1 MKKRHLIILMIVS
14 FAIILMCCGIKKEE
28 QRENEEKAQEA
39 QQELAS
45 AEEASSEMAEAED
58 TEEEDELKNL
68 PLRVIDDKYRTT
80 YEIFVYSFADSN
92 GDGVGDLKGVLQNL
106 DYVNDGD
113 DTTFE
118 DLGCNSIWLMPVSPS
133 PSYHKYDVTDYKAID
148 PEYGTME
155 DFDALVAACHERGID
170 LYIDTV
176 INHTSSEHPW
186 FKAAA
191 DFLKQNSDPEEIT
204 TDQESADEEKTAED
218 GSDTEESNNAS
229 VTFTEEALES
239 CPYLAYYNFSTMPL
253 TGYERL
259 NGTNWYYE
267 ARFWSGMPDLN
278 LDNEKVREEI
288 ADITKFWTEHGV
300 DGFRLDAV
308 AYYYTDQNDKNIEF
322 MTWLNDTIKSQNP
335 DAYIVGEAW
344 ISESAYAQ
352 YYQSGIDSFFDFNYA
367 NGEGMIAKL
376 ARGKLSAGKFAE
388 SLKNTEQ
395 LLYSYNPDYIDA
407 PFYTNHDM
415 ARSAGY
421 FTGKGAD
428 NSVKLAGG
436 LNLLM
441 GGNAFIYYGE
451 ELGMRGSGKDENKRA
466 PMYWV
471 NEVGQGEEYDRL
483 SSIMCDGPK
492 GMEDAPMLNSPY
504 YLQNQDEYS
513 ILSYF
518 RNAVRMRN
526 SFPVIAR
533 GTTEPVEAIE
543 QDRLGAFIRSM
554 KAGSVDESTFG
565 PSSVLVLFNNSDEA
579 ITVDLSKN
587 SDSKAYTNIAYQ
599 LNVSSEKAVLEGTNV
614 TVPAYGILLL
624 NK

>member
-1 MKKRHLIILMIVS
+1 MRKQIRSIIPIALACAVGLT
-14 FAIILMCCGIKKEE
+14 ACGSKADPQESSTMQGSENTESTAGSSNGADGTSINEATGIDGSSEE
-28 QRENEEKAQEA
+28 
-39 QQELAS
+39 S
-45 AEEASSEMAEAED
+45 ADSQASSSD
-58 TEEEDELKNL
+58 TTAYQPDYNYT
-68 PLRVIDDKYRTT
+68 PQIIDDNYRTC
-80 YEIFVYSFADSN
+80 YEVFVYSFYDSD
-92 GDGVGDLKGVLQNL
+92 GDGIGDLQGLIQKL
-106 DYVNDGD
+106 DYINDGD
-113 DTTFE
+113 DSTYS
-118 DLGCNSIWLMPVSPS
+118 DLGCNEIWLMPICPS
-133 PSYHKYDVTDYKAID
+133 TTYHKYDVTDYMDID
-148 PEYGTME
+148 PEYGTLD
-155 DFDALVAACHERGID
+155 DFDQLIAECHDRGINVI
-170 LYIDTV
+170 LDTV
-176 INHTSSEHPW
+176 INHTSSQHPW
-186 FKAAA
+186 FETAAEY
-191 DFLKQNSDPEEIT
+191 LKNLPSGAEPDPSECKYV
-204 TDQESADEEKTAED
+204 D
-218 GSDTEESNNAS
+218 
-229 VTFTEEALES
+229 
-239 CPYLAYYNFSTMPL
+239 YYNFSKEEQD
-253 TGYERL
+253 GYCQL
-259 NGTNWYYE
+259 SGTDWYYE
-267 ARFWSGMPDLN
+267 ARFWSEMPDLN
-278 LDNEKVREEI
+278 LENEDVREELSEM
-288 ADITKFWTEHGV
+288 AKFWIDRGA
-300 DGFRLDAV
+300 DGFRMDAV
-308 AYYYTDQNDKNIEF
+308 LYYDYGNNDSSIEELKWF
-322 MTWLNDTIKSQNP
+322 VDTVKEYKS
-335 DAYIVGEAW
+335 DAYVVGEAW
-344 ISESAYAQ
+344 ANQSTYAK
-352 YYQSGIDSFFDFNYA
+352 YYESGIDSLFEFDYS
-367 NGEGMIAKL
+367 GSEGIISKA
-376 ARGKLSAGKFAE
+376 AHGRYSALKFASGLE
-388 SLKNTEQ
+388 DMQT
-395 LLYSYNPDYIDA
+395 LYSQYNEDYIAA

-533 GTTEPVEAIE
+533 GTTETVEAIE